1 MLELFALGC
10 VIYVIILYL
19 QLITLSGPYKHWR
32 STEKNEVKD
41 GPFEFDDKELI
52 EWAKDIDLI

>member
-32 STEKNEVKD
+32 STEENEVKD
-41 GPFEFDDKELI
+41 GLFEFDDKELI
-52 EWAKDIDLI
+52 EWAKDNDLI